1 MEKLAIRRP
10 ADGIHPPELEKV
22 LGRKV
27 VRAIPKETLLQWD
40 MI

>member
-1 MEKLAIRRP
+1 VP
-10 ADGIHPPELEKV
+10 ADGIHPHELEKV
-22 LGRKV
+22 LGRKA